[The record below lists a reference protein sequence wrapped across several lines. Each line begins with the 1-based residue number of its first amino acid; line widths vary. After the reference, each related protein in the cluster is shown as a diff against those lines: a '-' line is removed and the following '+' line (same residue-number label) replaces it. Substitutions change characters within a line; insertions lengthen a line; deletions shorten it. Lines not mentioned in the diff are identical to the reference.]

1 MAPLRQNFSTGS
13 HFEKRFGYSRA
24 VRVGDQ
30 VFVAG
35 TVGLNY
41 ETGQIP
47 PDPVDQFHQSVANIE
62 RALKMADAGLADV
75 VQITLYVTGA
85 DVMEA
90 IGPALAAT
98 FGPIGPTN
106 TALAVAFPFPDIKL
120 EIQALAIA
128 GCGGKP
134 GESGAREDRTG

>member
-1 MAPLRQNFSTGS
+1 MAQKRQNFSTGS

-30 VFVAG
+30 IFVAG
-35 TVGLNY
+35 TVGLDY
-41 ETGQIP
+41 ATGLIP
-47 PDPVDQFHQSVANIE
+47 EDPCAQFDQAIANIE
-62 RALKMADAGLADV
+62 RALKMAGAELADV

-90 IGPALAAT
+90 IGPSLAAT

-106 TALAVAFPFPDIKL
+106 TALAVAFPFEGIKL
-120 EIQALAIA
+120 EIQAMAMA
-128 GCGGKP
+128 GCGSQP
-134 GESGAREDRTG
+134 D